1 MRIVVREWE
10 KVVVLRDGRVEDV
23 LGPGRHRVRA
33 RRAETQRLDL
43 RERLYVVPGQEI
55 LTADSVALKVSVSAV
70 WRIADPVL
78 HLTVAADSMAR
89 LHVALQQ
96 LVRARVAARSL
107 EELLADRTS
116 AGEGLAAEADEA
128 VHAVGL
134 QVVSAEVRDLMLPA
148 EVRRAVTEVLLARE
162 RGRAELERAR
172 AEAAALRSL
181 ANTARLLEEHPGLL
195 HLRTLQAAGPGT
207 TLVVT
212 PPSA

>member
-10 KVVVLRDGRVEDV
+10 RVVVLRDGRVEDV
-23 LGPGRHRVRA
+23 LEPGRHRVR
-33 RRAETQRLDL
+33 RRRIETHRLDL
-43 RERLYVVPGQEI
+43 RERLYAVPGQEV
-55 LTADSVALKVSVSAV
+55 LAADNVAVKVTLSAV
-70 WRIADPVL
+70 WRIVDPVRF
-78 HLTVAADSMAR
+78 LTVTPDVMAR

-96 LVRARVAARSL
+96 ALRARVAARPL
-107 EELLADRTS
+107 EQLLGERTGLD
-116 AGEGLAAEADEA
+116 AGLAEEADGSVRA
-128 VHAVGL
+128 LGIG
-134 QVVSAEVRDLMLPA
+134 VVSAEVRDLMLPG

-172 AEAAALRSL
+172 SEAAALRSL